1 LGEYWHNDNL
11 FFVNDNL
18 RKFFVFETLTALS
31 PDPIL
36 GLSAAFKKDPNPYKI
51 DLGVGVYKDE
61 QGNTPILDSVA
72 QAQNMLLASET
83 SKVYITPQ
91 GNQGYIDGMLSLLL
105 GDKSPVLAHKRVA
118 AVQAP
123 GGCGA
128 LRILA
133 ELLMRIDENTTV
145 WVSDPTWANHM
156 PLLGDA
162 GLTLKTYPYFDKN
175 TATIKFDEMMDC
187 LSNVGANDVVLL
199 HGCCHNPTG
208 ADLTKEQWQEVALLA
223 SKIGFLPFV
232 DIAYQ
237 GFGDGIDEDAFG
249 LRLLAEHVD
258 EVIVAASCSKN
269 FGLYRERVGLAA
281 IICKDEKTK
290 DIAQSQIQSVARGIY
305 SMPPSYGGALVDIIL
320 REQTLYNMWVSEV
333 NAMRERMANLRQL
346 LVTNLH
352 QQNIDKDFSFI
363 NSQKGMF
370 SFLCIPAQQVQLLR
384 DEHSVYFVDS
394 SRVNIAGINHSNVE
408 ALAKAIAQTL

>member
-1 LGEYWHNDNL
+1 
-11 FFVNDNL
+11 
-18 RKFFVFETLTALS
+18 VFETLSALS

-36 GLSAAFKKDPNPYKI
+36 GLSTAFKQDPNPRKI

-61 QGNTPILDSVA
+61 LGNTPILDSVA
-72 QAQNMLLASET
+72 SAQKLLLASET

-91 GNQGYIDGMLSLLL
+91 GNQGYINGMLNLLL
-105 GDKSPVLAHKRVA
+105 SEDSPLLASKRVA

-133 ELLMRIDENTTV
+133 ELLMRVDKNTTV
-145 WVSDPTWANHM
+145 WVSDPTWANHI

-162 GLTLKTYPYFDKN
+162 GLTLKTYPYFDKD
-175 TATIKFDEMMDC
+175 TASIKFDEMMDC
-187 LSNVGANDVVLL
+187 LSQVSSKDVVLF

-208 ADLTKEQWQEVALLA
+208 ADLSKEQWQEVAALA
-223 SKIGFLPFV
+223 AKVGFLPFV

-237 GFGDGIDEDAFG
+237 GFGDGIEEDTYG
-249 LRLLAEHVD
+249 LRLLAQSVD

-281 IICKDEKTK
+281 IICKNESVK

-320 REQTLYNMWVSEV
+320 NNKELYDTWVSEV
-333 NAMRERMANLRQL
+333 NAMRIRMATLREM

-352 QQNIDKDFSFI
+352 KQNVDKDFSFI
-363 NSQKGMF
+363 NTQKGMF
-370 SFLCIPAQQVQLLR
+370 SFLCIPPEQVQLLR
-384 DEHSVYFVDS
+384 NEHSVYFVDS
-394 SRVNIAGINHSNVE
+394 SRVNIAGINHNNVE
-408 ALAKAIAQTL
+408 PLAKAIALTLK

>member
-1 LGEYWHNDNL
+1 M
-11 FFVNDNL
+11 
-18 RKFFVFETLTALS
+18 FETLPALS

-36 GLSAAFKKDPNPYKI
+36 GLSAAFKKDPNPHKI

-61 QGNTPILDSVA
+61 LGNTPILDSVA
-72 QAQNMLLASET
+72 QAQQLLLASET

-91 GNQGYIDGMLSLLL
+91 GNQGFIDGMLRLLL
-105 GDKSPVLAHKRVA
+105 GDDSSALASKRVA

-133 ELLMRIDENTTV
+133 ELLMRIDKDTTV
-145 WVSDPTWANHM
+145 WVSDPTWANHI

-162 GLTLKTYPYFDKN
+162 GLTLKTYPYFDKD

-187 LSNVGANDVVLL
+187 LSKVGSKDVVLL

-208 ADLTKEQWQEVALLA
+208 ADLSKQQWQELAALA
-223 SKIGFLPFV
+223 AKVGFLPFV
-232 DIAYQ
+232 DTAYQ
-237 GFGDGIDEDAFG
+237 GFGDGIEEDTYG
-249 LRLLAEHVD
+249 LRVLVD
-258 EVIVAASCSKN
+258 SVEEVIVAASCSKN

-281 IICKDEKTK
+281 IICKDERVK

-320 REQTLYNMWVSEV
+320 NNQNLYNVWESEV
-333 NAMRERMANLRQL
+333 NAMRLRMANLREL

-352 QQNIDKDFSFI
+352 QQNVNKDFSFI

-370 SFLCIPAQQVQLLR
+370 SFLCIPPQQVQLLR
-384 DEHSVYFVDS
+384 NEHSVYFVDS
-394 SRVNIAGINHSNVE
+394 SRVNIAGINHNNVE
-408 ALAKAIAQTL
+408 ALAKAIAITL

>member
-1 LGEYWHNDNL
+1 ML
-11 FFVNDNL
+11 
-18 RKFFVFETLTALS
+18 ETLPALS

-36 GLSAAFKKDPNPYKI
+36 GLSAAFKLDQNSHKI

-72 QAQNMLLASET
+72 SAQNILLANET

-91 GNQGYIDGMLSLLL
+91 GNQGYINGMLSLLL
-105 GDKSPVLAHKRVA
+105 GEGSPVLKDSRVA

-133 ELLMRIDENTTV
+133 ELLMRVDKNTTV
-145 WVSDPTWANHM
+145 WVSDPTWANHI

-162 GLTLKTYPYFDKN
+162 GLTLKPYPYFDKA
-175 TATIKFDEMMDC
+175 TASIKFDEMMDC
-187 LSNVGANDVVLL
+187 LSKVGSNDVVLL

-208 ADLTKEQWQEVALLA
+208 ADLTKEQWQEIAKLA
-223 SKIGFLPFV
+223 NRVGFLPFI

-237 GFGDGIDEDAFG
+237 GFGDGIEEDAFG
-249 LRLLAEHVD
+249 LRLLAETVD
-258 EVIVAASCSKN
+258 EVFVAASCSKN

-281 IICKDEKTK
+281 LICKDEKIR

-305 SMPPSYGGALVDIIL
+305 SMPPSYGGALVGIIL
-320 REQTLYNMWVSEV
+320 NNQDLYNKWLMEV
-333 NAMRERMANLRQL
+333 DAMRDRMALLRKM

-352 QQNIDKDFSFI
+352 NQGVDKDFSFI
-363 NSQKGMF
+363 NTQKGMF
-370 SFLCIPAQQVQLLR
+370 SFLCIPPEQVQLLR
-384 DEHSVYFVDS
+384 KEHSVYFVDS
-394 SRVNIAGINHSNVE
+394 SRVNIAGINHSNVHT
-408 ALAKAIAQTL
+408 LAKAIAQTL